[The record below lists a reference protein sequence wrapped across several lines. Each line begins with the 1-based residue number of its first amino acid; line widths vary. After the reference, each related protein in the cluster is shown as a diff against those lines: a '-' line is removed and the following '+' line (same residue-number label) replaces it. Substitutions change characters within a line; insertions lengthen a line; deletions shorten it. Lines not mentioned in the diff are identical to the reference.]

1 MCMAQILRGPLRRA
15 LIVER
20 PDSSLDGLLGAAG
33 FDVVRVD
40 AAPDEDELVDLL
52 RTHRSQVLFK
62 RSRVQVTR
70 RVVECSP
77 DLVAIQLCS
86 IGDDSIDKNAC
97 AERGVLVF
105 NDPVSNGRSVVELA
119 IGHLI
124 ALSRRLYETFDD
136 THAGAWEK
144 SNAERYE
151 VRGKVLGIL
160 GLGNIGRQVAK
171 VATLLGM
178 DVFFFDERE
187 VAQEVG
193 EEMGWRRA
201 GTAQELFRHSDMV
214 SVHVSAST
222 PRGKTNE
229 GLLMGLLGQLGAER
243 PQNSPRVFV
252 NLARGF
258 LHAPEELLEAIDS
271 GAIRRAAVDVYPAE
285 PNKNGP
291 GWENPYASEP
301 RVATTPHIGAATQE
315 AQPRIARRV
324 AQTQRNFSTAGSIRD
339 CVFSPRSKISVADGN
354 GGRAVLLVVH
364 STARGTKKALDE
376 AIYEAGASNL
386 RSQHRDLGPWGIA
399 VDANLLDRP
408 LSTEQ
413 LDSIVQLT
421 RSITGDPLA
430 VRLVRQVELTDQDS
444 P

>member
-1 MCMAQILRGPLRRA
+1 MGMAQILRGPLRRA
-15 LIVER
+15 LVVEK
-20 PDSSLDGLLGAAG
+20 PDSSLDSLLAEAG
-33 FDVVRVD
+33 FEVVRVD
-40 AAPDEDELVDLL
+40 ASPGEDELIELL
-52 RTHRSQVLFK
+52 LEHRSQVLFK

-70 RVVECSP
+70 RVVESAP
-77 DLVAIQLCS
+77 ELVAIQLCS
-86 IGDDSIDKNAC
+86 IGDDSIDKEAC

-136 THAGAWEK
+136 THAGSWEK

-160 GLGNIGRQVAK
+160 GLGNIGRAVAK
-171 VATLLGM
+171 VADQLGI
-178 DVFFFDERE
+178 DVLFYDERE

-201 GTAQELFRHSDMV
+201 ASVEALFRQSDMV
-214 SVHVSAST
+214 SVHVSATT
-222 PRGKTNE
+222 PRGRSNRGMLT
-229 GLLMGLLGQLGAER
+229 GVLGQLGAER

-258 LHAPEELLEAIDS
+258 LHEPEELLEAIQS
-271 GAIRRAAVDVYPAE
+271 GAIRRAAVDVYPSE
-285 PNKNGP
+285 PSKNGP
-291 GWENPYASEP
+291 GWENPYADEP

-324 AQTQRNFSTAGSIRD
+324 AQTQRRFSRKGAIRD
-339 CVFSPRSKISVADGN
+339 CVFSPRARIAVADGQE
-354 GGRAVLLVVH
+354 GRAVLLVVH

-386 RSQHRDLGPWGIA
+386 RSQHRDLGDWGIA

-408 LSTEQ
+408 LSADQ
-413 LDSIVQLT
+413 LESIVKLT

-430 VRLVRQVELTDQDS
+430 VRLVRQVEFAQDT
-444 P
+444 